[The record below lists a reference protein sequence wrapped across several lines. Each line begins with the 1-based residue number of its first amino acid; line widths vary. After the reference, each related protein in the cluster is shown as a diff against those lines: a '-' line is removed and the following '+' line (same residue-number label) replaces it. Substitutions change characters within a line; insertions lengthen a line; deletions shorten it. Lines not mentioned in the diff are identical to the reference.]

1 MNYDEALETALD
13 LSGDTA
19 AVEAFLATVP
29 AWRDQLNQAVRLAHQ
44 TGQELL
50 AISPAPSAAARRQQ
64 ELLQLVRQL
73 DAAREPTFAPAS
85 RGLLAA
91 FARPPLLAGA
101 SLAAAAL
108 ALAFILGLPALNG
121 DGPARVEAVVIEG
134 SVSEISNGAVT
145 ISTAGSAEL
154 IQLSS
159 DTVLTDSFGNTL
171 QASSLNA
178 GQTVVLKGN
187 RSDSGVVASAVEV
200 KDRLFGTVIA
210 MTGDVLRL
218 RAGQTEHAIAITG
231 DTEIEGPIRVG
242 SYVEVK
248 VLRLS
253 DGTLRALEIEAEDD
267 DSDGGDDDRKSSPG
281 AIPTAVASTPGGT
294 PTAGGTGG
302 GDDDGDEDEDGPEVE
317 DEHEDEDSK
326 GGEDEEHQED
336 REEHDEPEHEDESE
350 D

>member
-1 MNYDEALETALD
+1 VNYDEALETALD

-29 AWRDQLNQAVRLAHQ
+29 AWRDQLNRDVRLAHLA
-44 TGQELL
+44 GQELL

-64 ELLQLVRQL
+64 ELVQLVRQL
-73 DAAREPTFAPAS
+73 DVAREPTFAPAS
-85 RGLLAA
+85 RGPLAA
-91 FARPPLLAGA
+91 FVRPPLLAGA

-108 ALAFILGLPALNG
+108 ALAFILGLPALSG

-145 ISTAGSAEL
+145 ISTAGSAEM

-178 GQTVVLKGN
+178 GQTVVLKGS
-187 RSDSGVVASAVEV
+187 RSESGVVASAVEV

-218 RAGQTEHAIAITG
+218 RAGQTEHAIAITS

-267 DSDGGDDDRKSSPG
+267 DSDGGDDDRKASPG
-281 AIPTAVASTPGGT
+281 AIPTAVASTPGST
-294 PTAGGTGG
+294 PTAGGAGG
-302 GDDDGDEDEDGPEVE
+302 GDEDEDGPEVE